1 MSYKLGKRSLDRL
14 IGVDERMVAVV
25 KYAINVTKQDFSV
38 ICGLRTIE
46 EQRVL
51 VAKGA
56 SQTMKSKHIDGLAVD
71 LMAYVDG
78 GRWELN
84 LYDEIADAMSEAA
97 REVDVPIRW
106 GAAWSVPNIA
116 QYSEGNMEDAM
127 NSYIDLRRSQGRRPF
142 IDGPHFEL
150 AL

>member
-1 MSYKLGKRSLDRL
+1 MSYKLGKNSLAKL
-14 IGVDERMVAVV
+14 KGVDERMVAVV

-56 SQTMKSKHIDGLAVD
+56 SKTMKSKHIDGLAVD
-71 LMAYVDG
+71 LMAYCG
-78 GRWELN
+78 GARWELN
-84 LYDEIADAMSEAA
+84 LYDEIADAMKEGSEACG
-97 REVDVPIRW
+97 VKVRW
-106 GAAWSVPNIA
+106 GAAWQIDNIA
-116 QYSEGNMEDAM
+116 EWSDTMEEAM
-127 NSYIDLRRSQGRRPF
+127 NAYVDLRRSQGKRPF

-150 AL
+150 MI